1 MLPVDAWVAG
11 AGSSTGDAV
20 GACISAV
27 GVAADAVVYA
37 GASVVGVAVATGSFS
52 ATDASVVLS
61 KNGIV
66 KTWPA

>member
-1 MLPVDAWVAG
+1 M
-11 AGSSTGDAV
+11 
-20 GACISAV
+20 

-66 KTWPA
+66 KT